1 MGYRSLNVIQTVPF
15 ESLGV
20 IFYSP
25 SIVAMTLS
33 CIICE
38 ISEILVEKCDFFIP
52 LAFDAIAT

>member
-1 MGYRSLNVIQTVPF
+1 VIQTVPF

-20 IFYSP
+20 VFYSP

-38 ISEILVEKCDFFIP
+38 ISEILVENCDFFIP